1 MSTKI
6 NSFVFMLEVYTYSIV
21 VSAQMLNLVWIP
33 WVMCRNGGKNSKFFT
48 KSFNA
53 ERNAKKSIP
62 SSQILAVWKSAGSK
76 KYLLTIG
83 NNATSQELLSREKR
97 KKFSSLSYMRFIE
110 DDWHTYVL

>member
-6 NSFVFMLEVYTYSIV
+6 NSYVFMLEVYTYSIV
-21 VSAQMLNLVWIP
+21 VSAEMPNLVWIP

-76 KYLLTIG
+76 KISSYD
-83 NNATSQELLSREKR
+83 R
-97 KKFSSLSYMRFIE
+97 KQCYFTRIAIKGKA
-110 DDWHTYVL
+110 